1 MTLEYRKVTL
11 HAINKDVKT
20 SSKIH
25 EEILKVIQYEQR
37 ISKRAFN
44 NNTSILLFADNFL
57 IQSLFM

>member
-25 EEILKVIQYEQR
+25 EEILKVIQYEHR

-44 NNTSILLFADNFL
+44 YTSILSFL
-57 IQSLFM
+57 VIS

>member
-25 EEILKVIQYEQR
+25 EEILKVIQYEHR
-37 ISKRAFN
+37 ISKRAS